1 MKDFYTNNSLIYVD
15 LDKYV
20 LGSNGLIRDEFYSED
35 KNDHHYNMK
44 RFRKLLEERFPTEIW
59 TDKIENPL
67 KIVT

>member
-44 RFRKLLEERFPTEIW
+44 RFRKLLEERFPTEI
-59 TDKIENPL
+59 
-67 KIVT
+67 